1 MKILLPGL
9 LLALLLPGPGLR
21 PARAQTVTV
30 APDGSGQFRTI
41 QAAINSLPDAATKPR
56 TVFLKNGTY
65 REKIYLDGK
74 ARLVLKGQSE
84 KGVILTYPQ
93 ARDMWLCGPGA
104 TAGDWGVATLN
115 LRNCPDITLEN
126 LTVINSYGF
135 EAAGEVSID
144 CPGAPTG
151 HKTVSKTGHQMA
163 LRALPGTT
171 RLVVR
176 HCTFRAL
183 GGDTVS
189 PWDTEAGAYYFRD
202 CTMEGGVDFY
212 CPRGWAYAENC
223 HFICHSREAAIWH
236 DGSGSRDSKTV
247 LRNCTFSGDDGF
259 KLGRFH
265 REAQFYL
272 VGCRFAANMADAD
285 IYHAASGPGAKLW
298 GRRVYYAGCHRSGGD
313 FAWMKDNLS
322 TAEGAPKPQEIT
334 AAWTFGGCWNPLTG
348 AVRATPPGP
357 ASQLD
362 TTAEKM
368 LLYQRAVGGWPKA
381 LGEVKVNYAARISPG
396 ARAGLLDGK
405 NQNDATIDNDATT
418 REIHYLLRAFQQ
430 TGNPAYRQGAEAGIR
445 YLLTMQYAN
454 GGFPQFYPDLS
465 SYRHEI
471 TYNDDAMVR
480 ALTVLRRVARQ
491 EERYALVSPD
501 LVGPARDAVARGL
514 ACILK
519 TQVVQQGRPT
529 AWCAQYDEVS
539 LLPAKAR
546 AFELPSLS
554 GEESVGIVRFLMDTE
569 QPSAEVKAAVA
580 GAVAWF
586 EQVKMSGF
594 VLREIPA
601 PQEPR
606 GIDRVIVAQPG
617 AVLWARFYELG
628 TNRPIFV
635 GRDSQVHYQLREIEN
650 ERRAGYAYA
659 GTWPAELLAVEYPAW
674 QKRVDGPGSPA
685 HN

>member
-1 MKILLPGL
+1 MKTTTVLLLSLL
-9 LLALLLPGPGLR
+9 LLAFR
-21 PARAQTVTV
+21 SAARAQTITV

-41 QAAINSLPDAATKPR
+41 QEAINTLPDAATKPR

-65 REKIYLDGK
+65 REKVYLDGK
-74 ARLVLKGQSE
+74 ANLVLKGQSE

-93 ARDMWLCGPGA
+93 ARDGWLCGPGT

-115 LRNCPDITLEN
+115 LRNSPDITLEN

-135 EAAGEVSID
+135 DAAGDVTID
-144 CPGAPTG
+144 CPTAPMV
-151 HKTVSKTGHQMA
+151 KKIVRKTGHQMA

-189 PWDTEAGAYYFRD
+189 PWDTEAGAYYFQD

-223 HFICHSREAAIWH
+223 RFICHSRKAAIWH

-272 VGCRFAANMADAD
+272 VDCRFAANLADAD
-285 IYHAASGPGAKLW
+285 IYHAVSGPGAKLW
-298 GRRVYYAGCHRSGGD
+298 GRRVYYANCHRQGGD
-313 FAWMKDNLS
+313 LAWMRDNLS
-322 TAEGAPKPQEIT
+322 TAEGAPKPQDLT
-334 AAWTFGGCWNPLTG
+334 AAWTFGGRWNPLTG
-348 AVRATPPGP
+348 AVRAPSPVP
-357 ASQLD
+357 ASQID

-381 LGEVKVNYAARISPG
+381 LGEVKVNYATRLNPG
-396 ARAGLLDGK
+396 ARAGLLDAK

-430 TGNPAYRQGAEAGIR
+430 TSNPAYRQGAENGIR
-445 YLLTMQYAN
+445 YLLKMQYAN

-480 ALTVLRRVARQ
+480 ALTVLRHVARQ
-491 EERYALVSPD
+491 QERYALVSPD
-501 LVGPARDAVARGL
+501 LVGPAKDAVARGV

-519 TQVVQQGRPT
+519 TQLVRHGRPT

-569 QPSAEVKAAVA
+569 QPSVEVKAAVE

-586 EQVKMSGF
+586 EQVKMPGYS
-594 VLREIPA
+594 LKEIPA

-617 AVLWARFYELG
+617 ATLWARFYELD
-628 TNRPIFV
+628 TNRPIYV

-650 ERRAGYAYA
+650 ERRAGYLYA

-674 QKRVDGPGSPA
+674 VKRVGSEA

>member
-1 MKILLPGL
+1 MPLLLLGL
-9 LLALLLPGPGLR
+9 LVGLSSG

-41 QAAINSLPDAATKPR
+41 QAAISSLPDSAAKLR
-56 TVFLKNGTY
+56 TVYIKNGIY
-65 REKIYLDGK
+65 REKIYLDGN
-74 ARLVLKGQSE
+74 ANVVLKGQSE
-84 KGVILTYPQ
+84 TGVILTYPQ

-115 LRNCPDITLEN
+115 LRNCPDLTLEN
-126 LTVINSYGF
+126 LTIINSYGF
-135 EAAGEVSID
+135 DAAGEITID

-151 HKTVSKTGHQMA
+151 KKTVSKTGHQMA

-171 RLVVR
+171 RLIVR
-176 HCTFRAL
+176 HCTLRAL

-189 PWDTEAGAYYFRD
+189 PWDTEAGAYYFQD

-223 HFICHSREAAIWH
+223 RFICHSKEAAIWH

-247 LRNCTFSGDDGF
+247 LRHCTFVGDDGF

-272 VGCRFAANMADAD
+272 VDCRFAANMADAD

-298 GRRVYYAGCHRSGGD
+298 GRRVYYAGCHRQGGD
-313 FAWMKDNLS
+313 FAWMQDNLS
-322 TAEGAPKPQEIT
+322 TAEGAPKPKDLT
-334 AAWTFGGCWNPLTG
+334 AAWTFGGRWNPLTG
-348 AVRATPPGP
+348 AVRGTPPVP

-418 REIHYLLRAFQQ
+418 REIHYLLKAFQQ
-430 TGNPAYRQGAEAGIR
+430 TSNLAYRQAAENGIR
-445 YLLTMQYAN
+445 YLLKMQYAN

-480 ALTVLRRVARQ
+480 ALVVLRRVARQ
-491 EERYALVSPD
+491 DERYALVSPD
-501 LVGPARDAVARGL
+501 LVGPAKEAVARGL

-519 TQVVQQGRPT
+519 TQVVQHRRPT

-546 AFELPSLS
+546 AFELPSIS
-554 GEESVGIVRFLMDTE
+554 GEESVAIVRFLMDTE
-569 QPSAEVKAAVA
+569 QPSPEIKAAVE

-586 EQVKMSGF
+586 GQVKMSGF
-594 VLREIPA
+594 VMQEIPA

-617 AVLWARFYELG
+617 AVLWARFYELS

-674 QKRVDGPGSPA
+674 LKRVGGPK
-685 HN
+685 

>member
-1 MKILLPGL
+1 MQTTVLLVLGL
-9 LLALLLPGPGLR
+9 FTTAH
-21 PARAQTVTV
+21 AQTVTV
-30 APDGSGQFRTI
+30 AANGTGQFRTI
-41 QAAINSLPDAATKPR
+41 QEAINSLPDAATKLR
-56 TVFLKNGTY
+56 TVFIKNGTY
-65 REKIYLDGK
+65 REKVYLDGK

-84 KGVILTYPQ
+84 RGVVLTYPQ

-115 LRNCPDITLEN
+115 LRNSPDITLEN

-135 EAAGEVSID
+135 DATGEVTID
-144 CPGAPTG
+144 CPSTPTG
-151 HKTVSKTGHQMA
+151 KKTVSKTGHQMA
-163 LRALPGTT
+163 LRTLPGTT
-171 RLVVR
+171 RLIVR

-189 PWDTEAGAYYFRD
+189 PWDTEAGAYYFKD
-202 CTMEGGVDFY
+202 CTLEGGVDFY

-223 HFICHSREAAIWH
+223 RFICHSKEAAIWH

-272 VGCRFAANMADAD
+272 VDCRFAANMADAD
-285 IYHAASGPGAKLW
+285 IYHAASGPGAKQW
-298 GRRVYYAGCHRSGGD
+298 GRRVYYAGCHRQGGD
-313 FAWMKDNLS
+313 FAWMKDNLN
-322 TAEGAPKPQEIT
+322 TAEGAPKPQDLT
-334 AAWTFGGCWNPLTG
+334 AAWTFGGRWNPLTG
-348 AVRATPPGP
+348 AVRATPQLP
-357 ASQLD
+357 ASQID

-381 LGEVKVNYAARISPG
+381 LGEVKVNYVARISPG

-418 REIHYLLRAFQQ
+418 REIHYLLKAFQQ
-430 TGNPAYRQGAEAGIR
+430 TNNPAYRQGAENGIR
-445 YLLTMQYAN
+445 YLLKMQYAN

-491 EERYALVSPD
+491 DERYALVSPD
-501 LVGPARDAVARGL
+501 LVGPAKDAVARGL

-519 TQVVQQGRPT
+519 TQVVQHGRPT
-529 AWCAQYDEVS
+529 AWCAQYDEVT

-546 AFELPSLS
+546 AFELASLS
-554 GEESVGIVRFLMDTE
+554 GDESVGIVHFLMDTE
-569 QPSAEVKAAVA
+569 QPTAEVKAAVA

-586 EQVKMSGF
+586 EQVKMPGF
-594 VLREIPA
+594 ALKEIPA
-601 PQEPR
+601 PQETR

-628 TNRPIFV
+628 TNRPIYV

-650 ERRAGYAYA
+650 ERRAGYVYA
-659 GTWPAELLAVEYPAW
+659 GTWPAELLAVEFPAW
-674 QKRVDGPGSPA
+674 LKRIGGQK
-685 HN
+685 

>member
-1 MKILLPGL
+1 MKTLLPTLVIGWL
-9 LLALLLPGPGLR
+9 LLAGGPAGH
-21 PARAQTVTV
+21 AQTVTV
-30 APDGSGQFRTI
+30 AADGSGQFRTI
-41 QAAINSLPDAATKPR
+41 QEAINSLPDTAAKPR
-56 TVFLKNGTY
+56 TVYLKNGIY
-65 REKIYLDGK
+65 REKVYLDGK
-74 ARLVLKGQSE
+74 ASVVLKGQSE
-84 KGVILTYPQ
+84 KGVVLTYPQ

-126 LTVINSYGF
+126 LTVVNSYGF
-135 EAAGEVSID
+135 EAAGEVTID
-144 CPGAPTG
+144 CPTAPTG
-151 HKTVSKTGHQMA
+151 RKTVSKTGHQMA

-189 PWDTEAGAYYFRD
+189 PWDMEAGAYYFQD

-223 HFICHSREAAIWH
+223 RFICHSKEAAIWH

-247 LRNCTFSGDDGF
+247 LRNCTFTGDDGF

-272 VGCRFAANMADAD
+272 VNCRFAANMADAD
-285 IYHAASGPGAKLW
+285 IYHAASGPGAKQW
-298 GRRVYYAGCHRSGGD
+298 GRRVYYANCHRAGGD
-313 FAWMKDNLS
+313 FAWMKDNLN
-322 TAEGAPKPQEIT
+322 TAEGSPKAREIT
-334 AAWTFGGCWNPLTG
+334 AAWTFGGRWNPLTG
-348 AVRATPPGP
+348 AVRATPPLP

-381 LGEVKVNYAARISPG
+381 LGEVKVSYAARLSPG

-418 REIHYLLRAFQQ
+418 REIHYLLKAFQQ
-430 TGNPAYRQGAEAGIR
+430 TNNPAYRQAAENGIR
-445 YLLTMQYAN
+445 YLLKMQYAN

-471 TYNDDAMVR
+471 TYNDDAMIR
-480 ALTVLRRVARQ
+480 ALTVLRSVARQ
-491 EERYALVSPD
+491 QERYALVSPD
-501 LVGPARDAVARGL
+501 LVGPAKDAVARGL

-519 TQVVQQGRPT
+519 TQVMQQGRPT

-569 QPSAEVKAAVA
+569 QPTPEIRAAVE
-580 GAVAWF
+580 GAVTWF
-586 EQVKMSGF
+586 EQVKMPNLA
-594 VLREIPA
+594 LREIAA

-606 GIDRVIVAQPG
+606 GIDRVLVAQPG

-628 TNRPIFV
+628 TNRPIYV
-635 GRDSQVHYQLREIEN
+635 GRDSQVHYKLREIEN
-650 ERRAGYAYA
+650 ERRAGYAYV
-659 GTWPAELLAVEYPAW
+659 GTWPAELLAVDYPAW
-674 QKRVDGPGSPA
+674 RKRVGSEGGK
-685 HN
+685 